1 LGKRDEILNFNFCV
15 SPRIYELQSSKL
27 WQVEVVLE
35 DFQKHH
41 SNLDQLTTSAAYTQ
55 HMMKRVSLVSLL
67 LLEVAVTFNC
77 RCYAFA
83 PLAALRSGTAGVRVP
98 GRSLSTVEPTTR
110 RYASSTLEK
119 APVRTPETTSRVQQV
134 RERFRKASQD
144 AAEAKGC
151 VKSDTGQEWWRTPPS
166 PTGVDSSAA
175 RVVSATDPLRVV
187 IAGGGVA
194 GLVTA
199 AACHAKGMKVAIFE
213 QASSYAPYGGPIQ
226 IQSNALRALQRISP
240 KVYEEIVAAGT
251 ITADRVS
258 GLKIGYRKGVWLG
271 LGQTYQ
277 KGDWLVRFDTL
288 QPALQ
293 AGLPPTVVVDRPVIQ
308 QILLNHGIPD
318 GTVRIQSRIASYK
331 ELGPDG
337 QGLEIFL
344 EDGTVAY
351 ADVLVGADG
360 IWSSV
365 RRIMQGLGNG
375 ADGFAASGAAGG
387 ALNEAEA
394 RRMAKDSVLMANNA
408 NRRYSGFTCYAAL
421 TEHKASNIEEV
432 SYQILLGK
440 DKYFVST
447 DGGGER
453 QQWFALIREPA
464 GGVDPEPTTEKPNPK
479 LDRLLYEFNN
489 QEPGDQ
495 NGDVWD
501 DFAHELFR
509 ATPEQAIKRRDLYD
523 GAPLLAQGWT
533 RGQVAICGDAAHPM
547 MPNLGQGG
555 CQATEDG
562 YRLAEELATVQHT
575 KEIAGALKTYY
586 NKRILRTT
594 SIQVMAQ
601 LGSDLLVDFDKM
613 MTIPLVGPFFLFMT
627 QVSMP
632 FILRFLY
639 TPEF

>member
-1 LGKRDEILNFNFCV
+1 M
-15 SPRIYELQSSKL
+15 
-27 WQVEVVLE
+27 
-35 DFQKHH
+35 
-41 SNLDQLTTSAAYTQ
+41 A
-55 HMMKRVSLVSLL
+55 
-67 LLEVAVTFNC
+67 
-77 RCYAFA
+77 
-83 PLAALRSGTAGVRVP
+83 
-98 GRSLSTVEPTTR
+98 
-110 RYASSTLEK
+110 TLE
-119 APVRTPETTSRVQQV
+119 APVRTPETEERVKEV
-134 RERFRKASQD
+134 RERFASARRD
-144 AAEAKGC
+144 AEAAVGC
-151 VKSDTGQEWWRTPPS
+151 DVGADAGNEWWRQPVQERT
-166 PTGVDSSAA
+166 TTKD
-175 RVVSATDPLRVV
+175 DPLRVV
-187 IAGGGVA
+187 VAGGGVA

-199 AACHAKGMKVAIFE
+199 AACHAKGFKVAIFE
-213 QASSYAPYGGPIQ
+213 QASQYAPYGGPIQ
-226 IQSNALRALQRISP
+226 IQSNALRALERINP
-240 KVYEEIVAAGT
+240 EICEEIRKAGT

-258 GLKIGYRKGVWLG
+258 GLKIGYKKGVFLG
-271 LGQTYQ
+271 LGQQYE

-293 AGLPPTVVVDRPVIQ
+293 AGLYPTVVVDRPVIQ
-308 QILLNHGIPD
+308 QILLKYGVPP
-318 GTVRIQSRIASYK
+318 GTVRIKSRIQSYE
-331 ELGPDG
+331 ELG
-337 QGLEIFL
+337 QGKGVKITL
-344 EDGTVAY
+344 EDGTEAY

-365 RRIMQGLGNG
+365 RRIMQSLGKD

-394 RRMAKDSVLMANNA
+394 RRMAKESVLMAEGA
-408 NRRYSGFTCYAAL
+408 SRRYSGFTCYAAL

-453 QQWFALIREPA
+453 QQWFALIREDA
-464 GGVDPEPTTEKPNPK
+464 GGVDPEETESNPSPK

-489 QEPGDQ
+489 QEPGDA

-501 DFAHELFR
+501 DFAHELLR
-509 ATPEQAIKRRDLYD
+509 STPEKDIKRRDLYD
-523 GAPLLAQGWT
+523 GSPLVTQGWT
-533 RGQVAICGDAAHPM
+533 KGPVAICGDAAHPM

-562 YRLAEELATVQHT
+562 YRLAEELASVTDT
-575 KEIAGALKTYY
+575 KDIEASLKTYFA
-586 NKRILRTT
+586 KRILRTT
-594 SIQVMAQ
+594 TIQIMAQ

>member
-1 LGKRDEILNFNFCV
+1 M
-15 SPRIYELQSSKL
+15 KL
-27 WQVEVVLE
+27 CI
-35 DFQKHH
+35 
-41 SNLDQLTTSAAYTQ
+41 SLT
-55 HMMKRVSLVSLL
+55 LL
-67 LLEVAVTFNC
+67 LLTSSSSS
-77 RCYAFA
+77 YAFA
-83 PLAALRSGTAGVRVP
+83 PLNGGSSISLQRQQPSCSSFLRAAATM
-98 GRSLSTVEPTTR
+98 E
-110 RYASSTLEK
+110 
-119 APVRTPETTSRVQQV
+119 APVRTPETEDRVQTV

-144 AAEAKGC
+144 AADAKGC
-151 VKSDTGQEWWRTPPS
+151 VTTDTGDEWWRTPL
-166 PTGVDSSAA
+166 SSSLSDNNLYEP
-175 RVVSATDPLRVV
+175 RTVTATEPLRVV

-199 AACHAKGMKVAIFE
+199 AACHAKGMQVAIFE
-213 QASSYAPYGGPIQ
+213 QASQYAPYGGPIQ
-226 IQSNALRALQRISP
+226 IQSNALRALERISP
-240 KVYEEIVAAGT
+240 VVYEEILKAGT
-251 ITADRVS
+251 VTADRVS
-258 GLKIGYRKGVWLG
+258 GLKIGYRKGVFMG
-271 LGQTYQ
+271 LGQQYE

-293 AGLPPTVVVDRPVIQ
+293 AGLPATVVVDRPVIQ
-308 QILLNHGIPD
+308 QILLNHGIPE
-318 GTVRIQSRIASYK
+318 GTVRIKSRIASYE
-331 ELGPDG
+331 ELGEG
-337 QGLEIFL
+337 KGVKITL
-344 EDGTVAY
+344 EDGSIAY

-365 RRIMQGLGNG
+365 RRIMHGLNNG

-421 TEHKASNIEEV
+421 TEHRASNIEEV

-464 GGVDPEPTTEKPNPK
+464 GGVDPEPTSEKPNPK
-479 LDRLLYEFNN
+479 LDRLLREFNN
-489 QEPGDQ
+489 AEPGDP

-509 ATPEQAIKRRDLYD
+509 ATPEKYIKRRDLYD
-523 GAPLLAQGWT
+523 GAPLLSQGWT

-562 YRLAEELATVQHT
+562 YRLAEELSKVKHT
-575 KEIAGALKTYY
+575 KEIEGALKTYY
-586 NKRILRTT
+586 NKRIMRTT
-594 SIQVMAQ
+594 TIQVMAQ

>member
-1 LGKRDEILNFNFCV
+1 MKSLVALAAICITTARHEVDAFTPLSV
-15 SPRIYELQSSKL
+15 SQSTHRRQQPRPLYSL
-27 WQVEVVLE
+27 VEPPT
-35 DFQKHH
+35 KPA
-41 SNLDQLTTSAAYTQ
+41 STATSA
-55 HMMKRVSLVSLL
+55 KI
-67 LLEVAVTFNC
+67 
-77 RCYAFA
+77 
-83 PLAALRSGTAGVRVP
+83 P
-98 GRSLSTVEPTTR
+98 TV
-110 RYASSTLEK
+110 
-119 APVRTPETTSRVQQV
+119 VRTPETPERVRTV
-134 RERFRKASQD
+134 RERFRRASQD

-151 VKSDTGQEWWRTPPS
+151 APTQQQGGEWWRQPV
-166 PTGVDSSAA
+166 GVSDKDDH
-175 RVVSATDPLRVV
+175 RNTNGREVTTKEPLRVI

-199 AACHAKGMKVAIFE
+199 AACHAKGMKVTIFE
-213 QASSYAPYGGPIQ
+213 QASQYAPYGGPIQ
-226 IQSNALRALQRISP
+226 IQSNALRALQRINTTIFD
-240 KVYEEIVAAGT
+240 EIVKAGT
-251 ITADRVS
+251 VTADRVS
-258 GLKIGYRKGVWLG
+258 GLKIGYQKGVFMG
-271 LGQTYQ
+271 LGQQYN

-293 AGLPPTVVVDRPVIQ
+293 AGLAPTVVVDRPVIQ
-308 QILLNHGIPD
+308 QILLNYGLPE
-318 GTVRIQSRIASYK
+318 GTVRIQSRIKNYE
-331 ELGPDG
+331 ELGPG
-337 QGLEIFL
+337 NGVKIIL
-344 EDGTVAY
+344 EDGTIAY

-365 RRIMQGLGNG
+365 RRIMHGLDQG
-375 ADGFAASGAAGG
+375 ADGYAASGAAGG

-421 TEHKASNIEEV
+421 TEHRASNIEEV

-464 GGVDPEPTTEKPNPK
+464 GGVDPEPTKEKPNPK
-479 LDRLLYEFNN
+479 LDRLLHEFNN
-489 QEPGDQ
+489 AEPGDQ

-509 ATPEQAIKRRDLYD
+509 ATPEKDIKRRDLYD
-523 GAPLLAQGWT
+523 GAPLLAKGWT
-533 RGQVAICGDAAHPM
+533 RGHVAICGDAAHPM

-562 YRLAEELATVQHT
+562 YRLAEELSTVRNT
-575 KEIAGALKTYY
+575 KHIEGALKTYY

-594 SIQVMAQ
+594 TIQIMAQ
-601 LGSDLLVDFDKM
+601 LGSDLLIDFDKM
-613 MTIPLVGPFFLFMT
+613 MTIPLVGPFFLAMT

>member
-1 LGKRDEILNFNFCV
+1 M
-15 SPRIYELQSSKL
+15 KL
-27 WQVEVVLE
+27 SFAL
-35 DFQKHH
+35 
-41 SNLDQLTTSAAYTQ
+41 A
-55 HMMKRVSLVSLL
+55 SLL
-67 LLEVAVTFNC
+67 CASSS
-77 RCYAFA
+77 YAFA
-83 PLAALRSGTAGVRVP
+83 PSVQIHRP
-98 GRSLSTVEPTTR
+98 
-110 RYASSTLEK
+110 ASSLRMASTME
-119 APVRTPETTSRVQQV
+119 APVRSPETEDRVKEV
-134 RERFRKASQD
+134 RGRFRQAAED
-144 AAEAKGC
+144 AAAAKGC
-151 VKSDTGQEWWRTPPS
+151 VTTDTGDEWWRTPID
-166 PTGVDSSAA
+166 DSKPREVNAA
-175 RVVSATDPLRVV
+175 APLRVV

-199 AACHAKGMKVAIFE
+199 SACHAKGMEVAIFE
-213 QASSYAPYGGPIQ
+213 QASQYAPYGGPIQ
-226 IQSNALRALQRISP
+226 IQSNALRALERINRS
-240 KVYEEIVAAGT
+240 VYDEILKAGT
-251 ITADRVS
+251 VTADRVS
-258 GLKIGYRKGVWLG
+258 GLKIGYQKGVFMG
-271 LGQTYQ
+271 LGEQYN

-293 AGLPPTVVVDRPVIQ
+293 AGLPATVVVDRPVIQ
-308 QILLNHGIPD
+308 QILLNHGIPE
-318 GTVRIQSRIASYK
+318 GTVRIKSRIASYE
-331 ELGPDG
+331 ELGEG
-337 QGLEIFL
+337 KGVKIIL
-344 EDGTVAY
+344 EDGSIAY

-360 IWSSV
+360 IWSST
-365 RRIMQGLGNG
+365 RRIMHGLDKG

-421 TEHKASNIEEV
+421 TEHRASNIEDV

-453 QQWFALIREPA
+453 QQWFALIREDA
-464 GGVDPEPTTEKPNPK
+464 GGVDEEATEENPNPK
-479 LDRLLYEFNN
+479 LRRLLNEFNN
-489 QEPGDQ
+489 EAPGDK

-509 ATPEQAIKRRDLYD
+509 ATPEKDIKRRDLYD
-523 GAPLLAQGWT
+523 GQPLLAQGWT

-562 YRLAEELATVQHT
+562 YRLAEELATVKHT
-575 KEIAGALKTYY
+575 KDIEGALKTYY
-586 NKRILRTT
+586 NKRIARTT
-594 SIQVMAQ
+594 IIQIMAQ

-613 MTIPLVGPFFLFMT
+613 MTIPLLGPFFMTMT
-627 QVSMP
+627 QLSMP